1 MEDNVDIKTSNSTH
15 LTDAQRIDWLRLI
28 RSDNVGPRTFRSL
41 VNHFGSARAALER
54 LPDLARR
61 GGASRPA
68 RICSEADARGEL
80 AAGERLGVNL
90 IAPGELGYP
99 ERLAVLDD
107 APPLLGV
114 RGAREIMMR
123 PMIAIVGSRN
133 ASGAGL
139 KFASQLARDLSD
151 AGFVIASGLARG
163 IDQSAHRASIDGGT
177 VAVLAGG
184 HDKVYPPEHEDL
196 LVAII
201 ASGGAISEMPLGH
214 VPRARDFPRR
224 NRLIS
229 GAALGVVVV
238 EAALRSGSLITA
250 RIAAEQGREVFAVPG
265 SPLDPRAAG
274 TNDLIKQGATL
285 ITEASDVIQ
294 AVEPILGRPIELREP
309 DEDRLAPEPDASDR
323 ARIVGL
329 SGPTPIL
336 LDDLIRMADASP
348 TIVRTV
354 LLELELAGRL
364 ERHGGGL
371 VSLV

>member
-1 MEDNVDIKTSNSTH
+1 VDTKTSTATN

-41 VNHFGSARAALER
+41 VNHFGSTHAALER

-61 GGASRPA
+61 GGASRPG
-68 RICSEADARGEL
+68 RICSEEDARGEL
-80 AAGERLGVNL
+80 AAGKKIGVRL
-90 IAPGELGYP
+90 IASCEAGYP
-99 ERLAVLDD
+99 PRLAVLDD

-114 RGAREIMMR
+114 RGTPDVLMR

-133 ASGAGL
+133 ASGAGH
-139 KFASQLARDLSD
+139 KFAGTLARDLGE

-163 IDQSAHRASIDGGT
+163 IDQAAHRASIETGT

-184 HDKVYPPEHEDL
+184 HDRVYPPEHEDL
-196 LVAII
+196 LATII
-201 ASGGAISEMPLGH
+201 ESGGAAISEMPMGH

-229 GAALGVVVV
+229 GVALGVVVV

-285 ITEASDVIQ
+285 TTAASDVID
-294 AVEPILGRPIELREP
+294 AVEPIMGRPIGLREP
-309 DEDRLAPEPDASDR
+309 DSGEPMNFEPDASDR
-323 ARIVGL
+323 ARIVSL
-329 SGPTPIL
+329 LGPSPVL
-336 LDDLIRMADASP
+336 LDDLIRMAGASP
-348 TIVRTV
+348 AIVRTV

-371 VSLV
+371 VSLI